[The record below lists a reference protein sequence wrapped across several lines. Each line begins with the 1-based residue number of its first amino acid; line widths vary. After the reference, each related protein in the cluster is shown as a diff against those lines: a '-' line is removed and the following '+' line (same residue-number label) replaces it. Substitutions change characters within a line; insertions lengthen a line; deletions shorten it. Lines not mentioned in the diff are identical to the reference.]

1 MCLVISSTYRCMHQQ
16 STSAIARKR
25 EKTSNLDYE
34 QSLPFLNSP
43 FFEQRKAQM
52 NSATIPWKIFFYWIP
67 FNEKDE
73 KPHMAR
79 LEDYQNTTWKKAQ
92 SRNTHVPL
100 YTDII
105 SMYSITYDPLPSC
118 DLEND
123 LTAGTNPQTVK
134 WCAASFFI
142 FYFLFIVWNQ

>member
-134 WCAASFFI
+134 RCRASFFI